1 MESILHLPAEKLAG
15 VIFVYMDP
23 STLSDT
29 QGKRIHVEH
38 EYGSALCFVSIKI
51 PLILTNRGRASSYSS
66 PKQCVLAPPSWSLA
80 LAAQTLSVYVS
91 TIFLFIVT
99 FQLYLLHDNVKGTHS
114 Q

>member
-38 EYGSALCFVSIKI
+38 EYGSALFGLYK
-51 PLILTNRGRASSYSS
+51 N
-66 PKQCVLAPPSWSLA
+66 PPD
-80 LAAQTLSVYVS
+80 
-91 TIFLFIVT
+91 I
-99 FQLYLLHDNVKGTHS
+99 DK
-114 Q
+114 